1 MSWGKGQQV
10 NNGRYEILDRIG
22 TGGFGVTY
30 KAIDLKHPTPN
41 SIVAIKTLN
50 EKRQRQAN
58 FQQLQENFLNE
69 AMALAK
75 CSHLHVIRVDRV
87 FPDGQIWAMV
97 MDYIEGESLEDY
109 LIDRVKLPEAEAVEI
124 ELTAINF

>member
-10 NNGRYEILDRIG
+10 NNGRYEILDQIG

-30 KAIDLKHPTPN
+30 KAIDLKYPTPN

-58 FQQLQENFLNE
+58 FDQLQENFLNE

-75 CSHLHVIRVDRV
+75 CSH
-87 FPDGQIWAMV
+87 
-97 MDYIEGESLEDY
+97 
-109 LIDRVKLPEAEAVEI
+109 
-124 ELTAINF
+124 